1 MDYYS
6 IPRRVLMFQ
15 INIPPSKVYSSPA
28 CIYRGPD
35 RVYTIQCVYS
45 VIGETKLFPQRPLP
59 TGAGVAGLGGAR
71 SEGHTAVLQCCRLQ
85 TDALQIPFL
94 LQPPA
99 RCSAAC
105 GALFL

>member
-1 MDYYS
+1 M
-6 IPRRVLMFQ
+6 
-15 INIPPSKVYSSPA
+15 SKITTLSS
-28 CIYRGPD
+28 
-35 RVYTIQCVYS
+35 VYS
-45 VIGETKLFPQRPLP
+45 VIGKTKLFPQRPLP
-59 TGAGVAGLGGAR
+59 TGARVAGLGGAR
-71 SEGHTAVLQCCRLQ
+71 SDEQTAVLQTRQ